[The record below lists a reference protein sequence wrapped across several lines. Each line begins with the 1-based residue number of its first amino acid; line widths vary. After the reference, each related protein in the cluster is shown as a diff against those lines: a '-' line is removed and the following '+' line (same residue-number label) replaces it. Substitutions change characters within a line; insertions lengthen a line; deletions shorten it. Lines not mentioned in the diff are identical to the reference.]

1 MKIEE
6 FRAQAHRVAEWMAN
20 YLETVEG
27 RPVRAQTS
35 PGEILALLP
44 GSAPESGEPM
54 ERILAD
60 FDRVIMP
67 GITHWQHPRF
77 FAYFPANSSPPSVLA
92 EMLTATVA
100 AQGMLWET
108 SPAVNELE
116 TRMMEWLRDLLGL
129 PAEFRGSIQDSGSS
143 ANLVALIAARERAT
157 GGRACREG
165 LAGHPPLA
173 VYSSAEA
180 HSSIEKAG
188 KLAGLGS
195 AFIRKIP
202 VDRDQAMCTDAL
214 QEAITQDRAA
224 GIVPCAVVA
233 CLGTT
238 GLGSVDPLAS
248 IAEITAR
255 ENIHLHVDA
264 AWAGAAMML
273 AEHRHHLAGIE
284 HVDSI
289 AVNPH
294 KWLFTNFDCSVLW
307 SRDPEGVARA
317 LAMNPAYLLS
327 QEGAAMPE
335 YRDWGVPLAR
345 RFRSLKLWFVLR
357 SYGAD
362 QLRTMIRQHIDWTAR
377 LAQLIRSEPVFEV
390 VAGPRFALLAF
401 RYRPDGWDN
410 ERVDAATEALL
421 RRINA
426 DGRIYL
432 TRTLLDGR
440 PVIRFVIGQ
449 TYTQWRHVEEG
460 WAVIRELARTN
471 AAV

>member
-1 MKIEE
+1 MPMRSPVLKIEE

-255 ENIHLHVDA
+255 ENIHLHVD
-264 AWAGAAMML
+264 
-273 AEHRHHLAGIE
+273 
-284 HVDSI
+284 
-289 AVNPH
+289 
-294 KWLFTNFDCSVLW
+294 
-307 SRDPEGVARA
+307 
-317 LAMNPAYLLS
+317 
-327 QEGAAMPE
+327 
-335 YRDWGVPLAR
+335 
-345 RFRSLKLWFVLR
+345 
-357 SYGAD
+357 
-362 QLRTMIRQHIDWTAR
+362 
-377 LAQLIRSEPVFEV
+377 
-390 VAGPRFALLAF
+390 
-401 RYRPDGWDN
+401 
-410 ERVDAATEALL
+410 
-421 RRINA
+421 
-426 DGRIYL
+426 
-432 TRTLLDGR
+432 
-440 PVIRFVIGQ
+440 
-449 TYTQWRHVEEG
+449 
-460 WAVIRELARTN
+460 
-471 AAV
+471 